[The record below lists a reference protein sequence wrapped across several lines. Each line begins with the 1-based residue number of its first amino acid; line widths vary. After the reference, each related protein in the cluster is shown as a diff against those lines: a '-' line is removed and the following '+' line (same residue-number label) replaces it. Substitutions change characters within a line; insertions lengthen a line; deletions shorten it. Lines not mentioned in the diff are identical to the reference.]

1 MVKDSLIKA
10 AARARDAAPKEDALR
25 ADVRKSAASP
35 RRISSKDRFSSYW
48 LHHRQVARESLLRIL
63 RNPLGSIATWLVIG
77 IALALPGGLYVALD
91 NLARLS
97 TAWDGAPQMSLF
109 LRGSVDEAG
118 GRALGER
125 LAKREDVARV
135 QYVSREQAL
144 AEFRELSGF
153 GEVLDHL
160 DSNPLPAVILV
171 RPLAGVQG
179 AAAVQKLFEEIKALP
194 EVDRAVLDLQWV
206 ERLYAILAV
215 GHRIALALALMLGL
229 GVVLVIGNTI
239 RLAIESRRDEILVV
253 KLVGGTNAF
262 VRRPFLYTGVW
273 FGLGGGVI
281 ACLILIGGL
290 LWLGNPVAHLADLYS
305 SQFSLQGM
313 DARQIVLILLSATLL
328 GWLGA
333 WFAVGRHLGAIE
345 PR

>member
-1 MVKDSLIKA
+1 MVDDTLVKA
-10 AARARDAAPKEDALR
+10 ASAQQAARKDEALR

-35 RRISSKDRFSSYW
+35 RRISSRDRFASYW
-48 LHHRQVARESLLRIL
+48 LHHRQVAGDSLLRML
-63 RNPLGSIATWLVIG
+63 RHPLGSLATWLVIG
-77 IALALPGGLYVALD
+77 IALALPGALYVALD
-91 NLARLS
+91 NLAKLS

-109 LRGSVDEAG
+109 LRQTADEAS
-118 GRALGER
+118 GRALSER
-125 LAKREDVARV
+125 LGRRADVARV
-135 QYVSREQAL
+135 QYISREQAL

-171 RPLAGVQG
+171 RPRTDEQG
-179 AAAVQKLFEEIKALP
+179 AAVVQRLFEEVKALP
-194 EVDRAVLDLQWV
+194 EVDKAILDLQWV
-206 ERLYAILAV
+206 ERLYAMLSI
-215 GHRIALALALMLGL
+215 GRRIALGLALTLGL
-229 GVVLVIGNTI
+229 GVLLVVGNTI

-273 FGLGGGVI
+273 FGLGGGLI
-281 ACLILIGGL
+281 ACLILSAGL
-290 LWLGNPVAHLADLYS
+290 FWLGDPVAHLSDLYS
-305 SQFSLQGM
+305 SQFRLQGLATHQM
-313 DARQIVLILLSATLL
+313 AVLLLSALGL

-333 WFAVGRHLGAIE
+333 WLAVGRHLGAIQ